1 MLKRGQV
8 YKARYNRDRTRG
20 LPRDYMIFA
29 PSCDI
34 QDSEMCGTISPIF
47 HINLAEGLNYH
58 GGMGFIDLLEITKPS
73 TIQDFEDIRK
83 CCKRYNLRYNRKLN
97 MIIENHDIRKG

>member
-8 YKARYNRDRTRG
+8 YKARIDSNHG

-47 HINLAEGLNYH
+47 HINLAERLNYH
-58 GGMGFIDLLEITKPS
+58 GSMGFIGLIEITKPS
-73 TIQDFEDIRK
+73 TIQDFEDIREA
-83 CCKRYNLRYNRKLN
+83 CKRYNLRYNRKLN
-97 MIIENHDIRKG
+97 MIIEQS

>member
-8 YKARYNRDRTRG
+8 YKARFARAATLG

-34 QDSEMCGTISPIF
+34 KDSKMCGTISPIF

-58 GGMGFIDLLEITKPS
+58 GGMGFNGLLEITKPS
-73 TIQDFEDIRK
+73 TIQDFEDIK
-83 CCKRYNLRYNRKLN
+83 KACKRYNLRYNRKLN
-97 MIIENHDIRKG
+97 MIIENP

>member
-8 YKARYNRDRTRG
+8 YKARFARAVTRG

-34 QDSEMCGTISPIF
+34 QASEICGTISPIF
-47 HINLAEGLNYH
+47 HINLAEGLNYY
-58 GGMGFIDLLEITKPS
+58 GSMGFNGLLEITKPS
-73 TIQDFEDIRK
+73 TIQDFEDIREA
-83 CCKRYNLRYNRKLN
+83 CKRYNLRYNRKLN
-97 MIIENHDIRKG
+97 MIIEQP